1 MAQWTQKHLLDLD
14 DITRDEIE
22 LVMEAA
28 RSFKEVS
35 SRDVKKVP
43 ALRGKTVALLF
54 FEPSTRTRV
63 SFELAAKRLSA
74 DTLSI
79 AANVSSMT
87 KGETVL
93 DTALNIE
100 AMNVD
105 AMVVRHQASGVP
117 QLLAQGTK
125 TVIINAGDGCR
136 AHPTQ
141 ALLDLFTMIEKLG
154 PIDGKKVTIVGDIL
168 HSRVARSNMSA
179 LTTRGAHVT
188 VCGPSTLLPVG
199 IEKFGVEATTDIN
212 RALDGADVV
221 MALRMQ
227 KERQQELYL
236 PSITEYVKEF
246 CITSDRLKKAR
257 PNAMVMH
264 PGPTNRGVEIAADV
278 ADGAQSAIL
287 AQVTNGI
294 AVRMA
299 VLYLLLGRKTEK
311 SSKTLKG

>member
-1 MAQWTQKHLLDLD
+1 MTEWTQKHLLDLD
-14 DITRDEIE
+14 DVSRDEIE
-22 LVMEAA
+22 LVIETA

-35 SRDVKKVP
+35 AREVKKVP

-79 AANVSSMT
+79 AASASSVT
-87 KGETVL
+87 KGESVL

-117 QLLAQGTK
+117 QILAQGTK

-141 ALLDLFTMIEKLG
+141 ALLDVFTMVDKLG
-154 PIDGKKVTIVGDIL
+154 PLDGKKVVIVGDIL
-168 HSRVARSNMSA
+168 HSRVARSNISA
-179 LTTRGAHVT
+179 LLTMGAHVV
-188 VCGPSTLLPVG
+188 VCGPSTLMPC
-199 IEKFGVEATTDIN
+199 GVEGLGVEVTTRID

-227 KERQQELYL
+227 KERQNELFL
-236 PSITEYVKEF
+236 PSITEYIREF
-246 CITSDRLKKAR
+246 CITSERLKKAR
-257 PNAMVMH
+257 PTALVMH

-278 ADGAQSAIL
+278 ADGAQSVIL
-287 AQVTNGI
+287 EQVTNGI

-299 VLYLLLGRKTEK
+299 VLYLLLGRKTE
-311 SSKTLKG
+311 